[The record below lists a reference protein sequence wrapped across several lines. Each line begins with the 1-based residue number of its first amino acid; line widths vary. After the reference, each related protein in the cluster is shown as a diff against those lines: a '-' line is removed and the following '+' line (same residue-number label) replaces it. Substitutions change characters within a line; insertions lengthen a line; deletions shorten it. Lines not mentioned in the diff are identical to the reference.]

1 MANAI
6 PSLIAQFQHPLY
18 TSMVGEWMQWR
29 DAYNGGWFFRDRY
42 LQKFSTR
49 EDDDDYET
57 RRKLTPIKTHAASCI
72 NEIRDS
78 VFQRLADVART
89 GGSPAYASAAA
100 GNDMGV
106 DMRGSTMN
114 AFIGMKVLQELLVM
128 GRCGVYVDMPY
139 LDSAA
144 SLADTIGK
152 RPYLYSYCVE
162 DIVGWTLSKPDHP
175 SEFKAILLRDRDVSY
190 DATGLFP
197 CGETYR
203 YRKVWIDEATG
214 KVNLLFMDASGNPCD
229 REGNPTDG
237 APIRLNLERIPFV
250 MPDIYDSLMRNVVG
264 HQIAL
269 LNIGS
274 TDVNYAI
281 RSNFPIYTE
290 QKQGTPEHIRRGMS
304 TDSTATSGGQG
315 AGDKEI
321 KTGVMHGRYY
331 APQMDR
337 PQFIAPPSEP
347 LQASLQ
353 LQAKLEA
360 EIRTLVHLA
369 VQTMAT
375 RASAESKSLDNQG
388 LEAGLSFIGLRLEN
402 AERRIADFWAAYED
416 VQPARRSTATVM
428 YPKRYNLKSDMDR
441 IDESTKLSTL
451 SSKITSNTARKELQ
465 KQIATTLLGGKVSAD
480 TLNKVYREIDEAPY
494 VVADPEV
501 VIAAHQE
508 GLVGGEIGA
517 MSLGY
522 DQGQAAIAE
531 KERVARAA
539 AIIAE
544 QSKAGNKQPASD
556 AGARGV
562 SDLAVDPNASKQEKQ
577 NPDGTPKPVRGK
589 GKKINGGQ

>member
-6 PSLIAQFQHPLY
+6 PNLLAQFTHPLY

-42 LQKFSTR
+42 LEKFSTR
-49 EDDDDYET
+49 EDDSDFQL
-57 RRKLTPIKTHAASCI
+57 RRRLTPIKTHAKSCI

-78 VFQRLADVART
+78 IFQRLADVVRT
-89 GGSPAYASAAA
+89 GGSAAYASAVA

-139 LDSAA
+139 LDSVA
-144 SLADTIGK
+144 SLADAAGK
-152 RPYLYSYCVE
+152 RPYLYSYAVE

-175 SEFKAILLRDRDVSY
+175 SEFKAILLRDTDVSY
-190 DATGLFP
+190 DSTGMFP

-203 YRKVWIDEATG
+203 FRKVWIDDATDR
-214 KVNLLFMDASGNPCD
+214 VNMQFYTASGDPCD
-229 REGNPTDG
+229 RDG
-237 APIRLNLERIPFV
+237 QENDGTPIVLNLNRIPFV
-250 MPDIYDSLMRNVVG
+250 MPDIYDSLLRDVVG

-290 QKQGTPEHIRRGMS
+290 QKAGTPEHIKRGMGG
-304 TDSTATSGGQG
+304 DNTATAGGQG
-315 AGDKEI
+315 ASDKEI
-321 KTGVMHGRYY
+321 KVGVTQGRYY
-331 APQMDR
+331 APNMER
-337 PQFIAPPSEP
+337 PGFIAPPASP
-347 LQASLQ
+347 LQASMALQ
-353 LQAKLEA
+353 EKLEG
-360 EIRTLVHLA
+360 EIRSLVHLA
-369 VQTMAT
+369 VQTLAT
-375 RASAESKSLDNQG
+375 RASAESKSMDNLG

-402 AERRIADFWAAYED
+402 AERRIADYWAAYED
-416 VQPARRSTATVM
+416 VQPTRRSTATVM
-428 YPKRYNLKSDMDR
+428 YPKRYSLKSDMDR

-465 KQIATTLLGGKVSAD
+465 KQIATTLLGGKVSAATLD
-480 TLNKVYREIDEAPY
+480 TIYKEIENAPY
-494 VVADPEV
+494 VIADPDV
-501 VIAAHQE
+501 VIAAQQAS
-508 GLVGGEIGA
+508 LVGGEVAA

-522 DQGQAAIAE
+522 APEQAAIAE

-544 QSKAGNKQPASD
+544 QSKANDKQASD
-556 AGARGV
+556 PGARGV
-562 SDLAVDPNASKQEKQ
+562 PELSVNPDASKQEKQ
-577 NPDGTPKPVRGK
+577 NPDGTSKPVRGK
-589 GKKINGGQ
+589 GKKIEGGQ